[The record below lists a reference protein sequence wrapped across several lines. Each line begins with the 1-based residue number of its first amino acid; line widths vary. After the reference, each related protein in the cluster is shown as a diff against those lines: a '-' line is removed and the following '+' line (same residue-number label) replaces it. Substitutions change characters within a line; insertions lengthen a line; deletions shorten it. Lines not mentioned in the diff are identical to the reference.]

1 MTDPSN
7 ANKERNREI
16 ARNEEARQIAGS
28 VRLTTWAIAVGIM
41 IGAVVFALIWI
52 AAHQ

>member
-1 MTDPSN
+1 MTDTSE
-7 ANKERNREI
+7 ADKERNREI

-28 VRLTTWAIAVGIM
+28 VRVSTSAIAVAVV

>member
-7 ANKERNREI
+7 ANKERSREI

-28 VRLTTWAIAVGIM
+28 VRVTTWAIAVGLV

-52 AAHQ
+52 VAHQ